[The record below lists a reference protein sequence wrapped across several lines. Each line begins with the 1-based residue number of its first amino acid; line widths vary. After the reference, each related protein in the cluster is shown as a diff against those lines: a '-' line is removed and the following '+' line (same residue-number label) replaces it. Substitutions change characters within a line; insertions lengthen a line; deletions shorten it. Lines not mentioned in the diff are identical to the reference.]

1 MFELT
6 PNCPKGSGLVI
17 ESPFRLSARRDGMSM
32 TQAMLQEFDNEAKT
46 TRRVLERVP
55 ADKLSWKPH
64 PKSMSLGVLALHIAS
79 SPGHIAGWC
88 CEDETTFKGEPAP
101 APSSTA
107 DILTAHDESVKT
119 VKETL
124 SRLGDQGLAG
134 MWTAKAGGQTLM
146 TMPKAALAR
155 AILMNHWVHHRGQL
169 SVYLRLLDVAVPS
182 IYGPSADENPF
193 AART

>member
-1 MFELT
+1 
-6 PNCPKGSGLVI
+6 
-17 ESPFRLSARRDGMSM
+17 MSM

-55 ADKLSWKPH
+55 SDKLTWKPH
-64 PKSMSLGVLALHIAS
+64 PKSMSLGTLALHVAS
-79 SPGHIAGWC
+79 APGVTVGWC
-88 CEDETTFKGEPAP
+88 AEDETTFSGQQPPEPA
-101 APSSTA
+101 STSE
-107 DILTAHDESVKT
+107 ILAAHDQSVTK
-119 VKETL
+119 VKQTL
-124 SRLGDQGLAG
+124 TQLGDQGLAG

-155 AILMNHWVHHRGQL
+155 AIVLNHWVHHRGQL